1 MNRVYCNFITPAIRE
16 QAHRLGINPS
26 ILNNIISTMK
36 SVNNNPNIDTSD
48 DAITTFINN
57 NKDRMKELKL
67 SLPYYKG
74 IPLSTN
80 YNKLTSTIMG
90 NITIRTFNDNFF
102 SIFTNILIQFNRI
115 SRFHHIVLNFPI
127 MF

>member
-1 MNRVYCNFITPAIRE
+1 MNKVYCNFITPTIRQ

-48 DAITTFINN
+48 NAINTFINN

-67 SLPYYKG
+67 SLPYYKS

-90 NITIRTFNDNFF
+90 SITIRTFNDK
-102 SIFTNILIQFNRI
+102 
-115 SRFHHIVLNFPI
+115 FHSSD
-127 MF
+127 